1 MQLGEPPS
9 LLNSPPAVIAQAGIK
24 SSNSDQQTWVHEL
37 FFSSGVQKLHFNFLL
52 HVLIAAWKRTSVF
65 PAAGRDPQHMASPSS
80 SSGITPGTLSYPIF
94 ICCEG
99 PALNCAWLLFIS
111 NTLKT
116 VESIKQVLDGYD
128 LYQSDILVY
137 KLFYW

>member
-1 MQLGEPPS
+1 M
-9 LLNSPPAVIAQAGIK
+9 
-24 SSNSDQQTWVHEL
+24 
-37 FFSSGVQKLHFNFLL
+37 
-52 HVLIAAWKRTSVF
+52 F

-99 PALNCAWLLFIS
+99 PALDCAWVLFIS
-111 NTLKT
+111 NILKT

-128 LYQSDILVY
+128 LYQSDFFSVQIVLLLRD
-137 KLFYW
+137 KLRYACSWAHSLSQKTTA